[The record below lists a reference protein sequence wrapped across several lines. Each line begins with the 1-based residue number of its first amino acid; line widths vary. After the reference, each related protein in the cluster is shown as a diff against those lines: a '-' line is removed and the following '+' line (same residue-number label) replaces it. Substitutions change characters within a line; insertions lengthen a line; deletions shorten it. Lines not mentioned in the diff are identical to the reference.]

1 MAKRSPERATH
12 RPRGRFFC
20 RTSAYRYAESAPRAG
35 GRVALFIEMPRAK
48 VFAEARVQPG
58 RFAAVTVK
66 SLSKVVGVQSLST
79 Y

>member
-1 MAKRSPERATH
+1 MQNLRLEL
-12 RPRGRFFC
+12 GD
-20 RTSAYRYAESAPRAG
+20 G
-35 GRVALFIEMPRAK
+35 LLGFIEMPGAK
-48 VFAEARVQPG
+48 VFSEARVQPG

>member
-1 MAKRSPERATH
+1 MQNLRLEL
-12 RPRGRFFC
+12 
-20 RTSAYRYAESAPRAG
+20 G
-35 GRVALFIEMPRAK
+35 GGLLLFIEMPRVK
-48 VFAEARVQPG
+48 VFSEARVQPG